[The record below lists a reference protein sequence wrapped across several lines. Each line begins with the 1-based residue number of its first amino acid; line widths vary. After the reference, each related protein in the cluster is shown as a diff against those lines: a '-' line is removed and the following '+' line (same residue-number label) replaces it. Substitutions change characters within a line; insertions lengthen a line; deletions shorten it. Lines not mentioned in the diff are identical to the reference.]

1 MVIYVKNLKILEV
14 GQKAVLSLRE
24 STSRD
29 DQVIQYLQGYI
40 LKVAKNCKVG
50 S

>member
-29 DQVIQYLQGYI
+29 AEVIQYLQSYAAEAQ
-40 LKVAKNCKVG
+40 KRCKVN
-50 S
+50 